1 MTTAGHQLVPQQSER
16 PHFAPLRLVTFFLL
30 AYGFSWAW
38 VIPWAATHRTVFQ
51 GRGWPTH
58 FPSLVGPLLA
68 AVAVT
73 AWTRG
78 GLGVRDLLARMV
90 RWRIGWRWWLICLT
104 PLAAFAVVL
113 GFMAA
118 AGLSIPPRSD
128 FIRFSGL
135 PSSWGVI
142 GVVLAVLVI
151 NGFGEET
158 GWRGYALPQL
168 QLRFAPLTAT
178 LILAAVWAAWHV
190 PQFFLLDS
198 YKDFSLAMLPV
209 FFLGLTCGAVVLTWL
224 YNRTSSILAVAIW
237 HGLYNLTGATAAA
250 TSGNGTISA
259 AMWTFAV
266 LLALVLLY
274 VEWQAHRRG
283 RPTILQPR

>member
-1 MTTAGHQLVPQQSER
+1 MTTAGHQLVPQQRER

-38 VIPWAATHRTVFQ
+38 VLPWAATHRTVFQ

-90 RWRIGWRWWLICLT
+90 RWRIGWRWWLICLS
-104 PLAAFAVVL
+104 PLAALSLIL

-135 PSSWGVI
+135 PSSWGV
-142 GVVLAVLVI
+142 
-151 NGFGEET
+151 
-158 GWRGYALPQL
+158 
-168 QLRFAPLTAT
+168 
-178 LILAAVWAAWHV
+178 
-190 PQFFLLDS
+190 
-198 YKDFSLAMLPV
+198 DFSLAMLPV
-209 FFLGLTCGAVVLTWL
+209 FFLGLTCGA
-224 YNRTSSILAVAIW
+224 
-237 HGLYNLTGATAAA
+237 
-250 TSGNGTISA
+250 
-259 AMWTFAV
+259 
-266 LLALVLLY
+266 
-274 VEWQAHRRG
+274 
-283 RPTILQPR
+283 